1 MSTDSFGYK
10 QELKRS
16 LTFADLVIYGIV
28 FMIPI
33 APFAIYGYVSD
44 ASGGDGPACLHH
56 RHGRDVLH
64 RAELGVIVLFVQNL
78 AIWSESLV

>member
-1 MSTDSFGYK
+1 MSTESFGYK

-16 LTFADLVIYGIV
+16 LTFSDLVIYGIV

-44 ASGGDGPACLHH
+44 ASGGMVAL
-56 RHGRDVLH
+56 
-64 RAELGVIVLFVQNL
+64 AYIIGVVATPL
-78 AIWSESLV
+78 ALLWTPLARLTDNNSCCRVCSA